1 MRDSAGIYIHFPF
14 CKRKCFYCHFTK
26 FTYEKELVDKY
37 LNYLVKEIHLRSNL
51 NYKIDTI
58 YLGGGSPSLL
68 NEEQL
73 SMIISAIYRYFNIE
87 NKAEIT
93 IEANPEDLTYKKLNY
108 IKKNGVNR
116 LSIGIQSFVKKDLV
130 YLKRNHSV
138 KQSIKAVENALNAGF
153 SNINLDF
160 IIGLPAQTQKTL
172 EYNFSKLKGF
182 DISHVSAYILEGIK
196 KDKYSEERDNELYFF
211 TKDLLEFIGYTH
223 YEVSNFSKKGFQSK
237 HNLKYWQD
245 KNYIGIGLSASSY
258 ENRIDHK
265 NFSNFKDYFK
275 KIENK
280 KIPYNESKTIEHD
293 KRRIIT
299 GLRMID
305 GISIENFK
313 NYKNALNFLISNNL
327 LVKKK
332 SKVAVNPYKIL
343 VLNEIL
349 TFFL

>member
-1 MRDSAGIYIHFPF
+1 
-14 CKRKCFYCHFTK
+14 
-26 FTYEKELVDKY
+26 
-37 LNYLVKEIHLRSNL
+37 
-51 NYKIDTI
+51 
-58 YLGGGSPSLL
+58 
-68 NEEQL
+68 
-73 SMIISAIYRYFNIE
+73 MIISAIYRYFNIE

-93 IEANPEDLTYKKLNY
+93 IEANPEDVTYKKLNY

-138 KQSIKAVENALNAGF
+138 KQSIQAVENALNAGF

-172 EYNFSKLKGF
+172 EYNFSKLKDL

-196 KDKYSEERDNELYFF
+196 KDKYSEERDSELYFF
-211 TKDLLEFIGYTH
+211 TKDLLESIGYTH

-258 ENRIDHK
+258 EDRIDHK
-265 NFSNFKDYFK
+265 NFSNFNDYFK

-280 KIPYNESKTIEHD
+280 KIPYKESKTIEHD

-305 GISIENFK
+305 GISIGNFK
-313 NYKNALNFLISNNL
+313 NHKNALNFLISNNL
-327 LVKKK
+327 IIKNKNK
-332 SKVAVNPYKIL
+332 IAVNPDKML

>member
-1 MRDSAGIYIHFPF
+1 MRKFASIYIHFPF

-26 FTYEKELVDKY
+26 FNYEKELVDKY
-37 LNYLVKEIHLRSNL
+37 LNYLVKEIQIRSNL

-58 YLGGGSPSLL
+58 YFGGGSPSLL
-68 NEEQL
+68 DKKQI
-73 SMIISAIYRYFNIE
+73 SIITNAIYKYFNIE
-87 NKAEIT
+87 NNAEIT
-93 IEANPEDLTYKKLNY
+93 IEANPEDVTYKKLNY
-108 IKKNGVNR
+108 IKKIGVNR

-130 YLKRNHSV
+130 FLKRNHNV
-138 KQSIKAVENALNAGF
+138 KQSIQAIENALNAGF

-160 IIGLPAQTQKTL
+160 IIGLPVQTKKTL
-172 EYNFSKLKGF
+172 EHNFLKLKDF
-182 DISHVSAYILEGIK
+182 EIPHVSAYILEEVK
-196 KDKYSEERDNELYFF
+196 KDKYSENRDNELYFF
-211 TKDLLEFIGYTH
+211 TKNYLESIGYIH

-237 HNLKYWQD
+237 HNLKYWKD

-258 ENRIDHK
+258 ENNIDYR
-265 NFSNFKDYFK
+265 NFDNFDNYFN

-280 KIPYNESKTIEHD
+280 KIPYKESKTIEHD

-313 NYKNALNFLISNNL
+313 NHKNALNFLISNNF

-332 SKVAVNPYKIL
+332 SEVAVNPDKIL

>member
-1 MRDSAGIYIHFPF
+1 MRDSAGIYVHFPF

-26 FTYEKELVDKY
+26 FNYEKGLVDKY
-37 LNYLVKEIHLRSNL
+37 LNYLVKEIQLRSNP

-73 SMIISAIYRYFNIE
+73 LMIMSAIYKYFNIE
-87 NKAEIT
+87 NNAEIT
-93 IEANPEDLTYKKLNY
+93 IEANPEDVTYKKLNY
-108 IKKNGVNR
+108 IKKIGINR

-138 KQSIKAVENALNAGF
+138 KQSIQAVENALSAGF

-160 IIGLPAQTQKTL
+160 IIGLPVQTQKTL
-172 EYNFSKLKGF
+172 EYNFSKLKDF
-182 DISHVSAYILEGIK
+182 DIPHVSAYILEEVK
-196 KDKYSEERDNELYFF
+196 KYKYSEERDNELYFF
-211 TKDLLEFIGYTH
+211 TKDCLESIGYTH

-258 ENRIDHK
+258 DNRIDHK
-265 NFSNFKDYFK
+265 NFSNFNDYFK

-280 KIPYNESKTIEHD
+280 KIPYKESKTIEHD

-305 GISIENFK
+305 GISIEKFK
-313 NYKNALNFLISNNL
+313 NHKNALNFLISNNL

-332 SKVAVNPYKIL
+332 NKVAVNPDKIL

>member
-1 MRDSAGIYIHFPF
+1 MRKFASIYIHFPF

-26 FTYEKELVDKY
+26 FNYEKELVDKY
-37 LNYLVKEIHLRSNL
+37 LNYLVKEIQIRSNL

-73 SMIISAIYRYFNIE
+73 SMIISAIYKYFNIE
-87 NKAEIT
+87 NNAEIT
-93 IEANPEDLTYKKLNY
+93 IEANPEDITYKKLNY

-138 KQSIKAVENALNAGF
+138 KQSIQAVENALNAGF

-160 IIGLPAQTQKTL
+160 IIGLPVQTQKTL
-172 EYNFSKLKGF
+172 EYNFSKLK
-182 DISHVSAYILEGIK
+182 DLDTSHVSVYILEEVK
-196 KDKYSEERDNELYFF
+196 KDKYSENRDNDLYFF
-211 TKDLLEFIGYTH
+211 AKKYLESIGYIH
-223 YEVSNFSKKGFQSK
+223 YEVSNFSKNGFQSK
-237 HNLKYWQD
+237 HNLKYWKD

-258 ENRIDHK
+258 ENNIDHK
-265 NFSNFKDYFK
+265 NFDNFDDYFN

-280 KIPYNESKTIEHD
+280 KIPYKESKTIKHD
-293 KRRIIT
+293 VRKIIT

-313 NYKNALNFLISNNL
+313 NHKEELKFLEENNFVKIEKNRVSI
-327 LVKKK
+327 VQT
-332 SKVAVNPYKIL
+332 KIL
-343 VLNEIL
+343 LLNEIL
-349 TFFL
+349 TYFL

>member
-1 MRDSAGIYIHFPF
+1 M
-14 CKRKCFYCHFTK
+14 
-26 FTYEKELVDKY
+26 
-37 LNYLVKEIHLRSNL
+37 

-73 SMIISAIYRYFNIE
+73 SMIMSAIYRYFNIE
-87 NKAEIT
+87 NKSEIT
-93 IEANPEDLTYKKLNY
+93 IEANPEDITCEKLSY
-108 IKKNGVNR
+108 IRKNGINR
-116 LSIGIQSFVKKDLV
+116 LSVGVQSFVEKDLL

-138 KQSIKAVENALNAGF
+138 IQSIKAVENALNAGF

-160 IIGLPAQTQKTL
+160 IIGLPVQTQKTL
-172 EYNFSKLKGF
+172 KYNFSKLKDF
-182 DISHVSAYILEGIK
+182 EIPHVSAYILEEVK
-196 KDKYSEERDNELYFF
+196 KDKYSENRDNELYFF
-211 TKDLLEFIGYTH
+211 TKNYLESIGYIH
-223 YEVSNFSKKGFQSK
+223 YEISNFSKKGFQSK
-237 HNLKYWQD
+237 HNLKYWKD
-245 KNYIGIGLSASSY
+245 KNYIGIGLSSSSY
-258 ENRIDHK
+258 ENRIDYK

-280 KIPYNESKTIEHD
+280 KIPYKESKTIEHD

-299 GLRMID
+299 GLRLID

-327 LVKKK
+327 LINKK
-332 SKVAVNPYKIL
+332 SKVAVNPDKIL